1 MITARVQGTPYTSFS
16 SIFKAITPA
25 FEHTYAADF
34 ERVMARSEKT
44 AAERSG
50 RSSSRGISIPRNS
63 GSKSRDNIAAMAND
77 SLDEDYDVDDS
88 GSPGQGLYTR
98 RHSHLPIDESSHGS
112 LKWDKTGSD
121 GSNKIDKAD
130 WMKGDLVAS
139 PELLVHA
146 VSPVTGGVTSLDLRK
161 EGFVDGL
168 GSWTLS
174 ASADVVHFLPIFVV
188 LYSLADLCKFL
199 PPVWFNSSLLHPSSF
214 SQLTSPRPL
223 YPPQSSSFASCS
235 LNHTPSPPHVRLTSR
250 RIHLKIPSNTSPTKS
265 GLRIRKVGITP
276 DQSMKPFGEDMK
288 LVGKVG
294 FRVRTKGGK

>member
-1 MITARVQGTPYTSFS
+1 
-16 SIFKAITPA
+16 
-25 FEHTYAADF
+25 
-34 ERVMARSEKT
+34 
-44 AAERSG
+44 
-50 RSSSRGISIPRNS
+50 
-63 GSKSRDNIAAMAND
+63 MANG

-98 RHSHLPIDESSHGS
+98 RHSHLPIDKSSHGS

-139 PELLVHA
+139 RELLVHA

-188 LYSLADLCKFL
+188 L
-199 PPVWFNSSLLHPSSF
+199 
-214 SQLTSPRPL
+214 
-223 YPPQSSSFASCS
+223 
-235 LNHTPSPPHVRLTSR
+235 
-250 RIHLKIPSNTSPTKS
+250 
-265 GLRIRKVGITP
+265 
-276 DQSMKPFGEDMK
+276 
-288 LVGKVG
+288 
-294 FRVRTKGGK
+294 